1 MAQGLYS
8 KITARLGLS
17 ENAEG
22 QDAAA
27 NSKGNIANANTGKPR
42 LLTLKQA
49 ADLIDGLTEYRVRSL
64 CRDNI
69 IKFHKFGNKYMVSEK
84 VILDYFAD

>member
-1 MAQGLYS
+1 MAGLYN

-17 ENAEG
+17 EG
-22 QDAAA
+22 QDAADDK
-27 NSKGNIANANTGKPR
+27 NKTTTENTGKPR

-49 ADLIDGLTEYRVRSL
+49 AELIEGLTEYRVRSL
-64 CRDNI
+64 CRDNL

-84 VILDYFAD
+84 VIMDYFTT